1 MTPEQEQH
9 IAELRQRQL
18 SPKQIARN
26 LGLRPAEVKAVIQ
39 AQAKATTQD
48 RIARGE
54 LPPLEQCL
62 INEHAAQQLLDP
74 SPEASIEDGVGG
86 LAQVFVVRR
95 EGMRYLVA
103 SYLVDYWCLG
113 VKDAMGPQ
121 RLNQTQYTAMVEKAY
136 DNFHQSSRVISLAQA
151 QAVVL
156 GAVDYA
162 ARLGLAPHP
171 GFEQARS
178 HLGVPEQPLPAL
190 SFGRDGKP
198 YYISGPYDDP
208 QHVIACLT
216 QSVGEGNFDYLV
228 AAEPP
233 MSDW

>member
-18 SPKQIARN
+18 SPKQIARK
-26 LGLRPAEVKAVIQ
+26 LGLRPAEVKAAIQ
-39 AQAKATTQD
+39 AQAKATSQD

-54 LPPLEQCL
+54 LPPLKECL
-62 INEHAAQQLLDP
+62 INDHAAQQLLDP
-74 SPEASIEDGVGG
+74 SPKASIEDGVGG
-86 LAQVFVVRR
+86 LAQVFVTRQ
-95 EGMRYLVA
+95 EGMRYIVA

-113 VKDAMGPQ
+113 VKDATGPRQ
-121 RLNQTQYTAMVEKAY
+121 MNQTQYAAMVAKSY
-136 DNFHQSSRVISLAQA
+136 GHFNQPRRTISLPQA
-151 QAVVL
+151 QAIVL

-162 ARLGLAPHP
+162 AQLGLTPHP
-171 GFEQARS
+171 DFEAARS
-178 HLGVPEQPLPAL
+178 HLGEPEQPLPPL

-216 QSVGEGNFDYLV
+216 KSVGEGNFDYLV
-228 AAEPP
+228 AVEPP
-233 MSDW
+233 MLDW